1 MATIPGDYTSNN
13 PMAGRKPSKQ
23 PSKGK
28 PRTEGGYLIG
38 PQRFYGASPSGLW
51 RDSPRGY
58 VPVGKKEAKQT
69 IRRGYN
75 ASQFTYQN
83 YEVPYFPDS
92 PLVGMPAGMGF
103 GVEGQFMRGTNTQAD
118 LEKLFNS
125 RNTNLIR
132 GIQTQMYK
140 AGWLGK
146 QSITGKSTSE
156 GFRNALA
163 FLFYQGNM
171 LGETWETIMQG
182 GPEALGDLG
191 GLNVKSIP
199 GGKGP
204 KGPDGIPYGT
214 PVRSVSESVDYTTK
228 GTARNYLREALANV
242 LGRGPQEGELDEFLD
257 LLREKERKNP
267 TVTTSTSIVN
277 SETDSQSSTE
287 TDGGFT
293 GDDAAMVAERFAR
306 QQDPAQAKRY
316 KKAGYEQLLD
326 QLIASE

>member
-1 MATIPGDYTSNN
+1 MAFIPGGGTTGSQSE
-13 PMAGRKPSKQ
+13 KKST
-23 PSKGK
+23 KGK

-38 PQRFYGASPSGLW
+38 QQRFSGASPSGLW

-277 SETDSQSSTE
+277 SETDSQSSSE

>member
-1 MATIPGDYTSNN
+1 MAFIPGGGTTGSQSE
-13 PMAGRKPSKQ
+13 KKST
-23 PSKGK
+23 KGK

-38 PQRFYGASPSGLW
+38 PQRFSGASPSGLW
-51 RDSPRGY
+51 RDSPRGN
-58 VPVGKKEAKQT
+58 VPVGKKDAKQT

-92 PLVGMPAGMGF
+92 PLVGMPADMGF

-171 LGETWETIMQG
+171 FGESWETIMQG

-191 GLNVKSIP
+191 GLNVKSTP

-204 KGPDGIPYGT
+204 GGISYGT